1 MMLDMGFMPDVKKI
15 VGDPNMPNKADRVT
29 LMFSATFPPPIRK
42 AADQFLHDYLFLT
55 VGVVGG
61 ACSDVT
67 QKFYQVAKKDK
78 KNKLTLLL
86 AELGNSK
93 TLVFIR
99 TKHKTPRLA
108 QQLYREGFACNSIH
122 GDRSQGQ
129 RELALAQFQKGI
141 STILLATAVVARG
154 LDIAEVANVIN
165 YDMPGDVEEYVHRIG
180 RTGRVGNNGQAISFW
195 DVDEDVKIQK
205 DLVRILSESGQE
217 VPDWMQMDITDTKKR
232 KGKGGGGG
240 QLKDEDEGRK
250 NEGGKKGMTRSKEKS
265 QTGERPRSD
274 SDGKTDNRNKSR
286 NVEKD
291 VDGNQTKVIKQAIK
305 EEKNSKKVNGIVD
318 IKSDIIKSGT
328 NEDDVQKKKRVRNR
342 GKSGKDVLVEENID
356 EINVGDPGSE
366 KNKRK
371 RKRNRGKREKSDS
384 QISNDKDVEESRES
398 LTRHDTQVNH
408 GGGGRG
414 GDGRVKGGGG
424 RAGED
429 VHGWAESRQAS
440 LPEMAAPGSRSG
452 QMMNRRA
459 ASQYE
464 FVREDRYRGRGGGH
478 HQREQG
484 RPHHHRE
491 EDLGKPHGRGQ
502 GRPQPNTPVADIVGI
517 LHQQARG
524 GNKEQ
529 WDQRQRETN
538 SYRQHAV
545 ERQEY
550 RGGGGGGRIGGGSG
564 RGGGGPPVQVNS
576 EVADLASLLE

>member
-99 TKHKTPRLA
+99 TKHKTHRLA

-129 RELALAQFQKGI
+129 RELALAQFKQGI

-217 VPDWMQMDITDTKKR
+217 VPDWMNMDIIDTKKS

-240 QLKDEDEGRK
+240 QVKGEDEGRK
-250 NEGGKKGMTRSKEKS
+250 NEGGKKGMTRSKEKI

-274 SDGKTDNRNKSR
+274 SDGKTDNKENRNKSR
-286 NVEKD
+286 KVEKD
-291 VDGNQTKVIKQAIK
+291 IDGNKTNVIKQAIK
-305 EEKNSKKVNGIVD
+305 EEKNSKKVNGI
-318 IKSDIIKSGT
+318 
-328 NEDDVQKKKRVRNR
+328 
-342 GKSGKDVLVEENID
+342 
-356 EINVGDPGSE
+356 
-366 KNKRK
+366 
-371 RKRNRGKREKSDS
+371 
-384 QISNDKDVEESRES
+384 
-398 LTRHDTQVNH
+398 
-408 GGGGRG
+408 
-414 GDGRVKGGGG
+414 
-424 RAGED
+424 A
-429 VHGWAESRQAS
+429 
-440 LPEMAAPGSRSG
+440 
-452 QMMNRRA
+452 
-459 ASQYE
+459 
-464 FVREDRYRGRGGGH
+464 
-478 HQREQG
+478 
-484 RPHHHRE
+484 
-491 EDLGKPHGRGQ
+491 
-502 GRPQPNTPVADIVGI
+502 
-517 LHQQARG
+517 
-524 GNKEQ
+524 
-529 WDQRQRETN
+529 
-538 SYRQHAV
+538 
-545 ERQEY
+545 
-550 RGGGGGGRIGGGSG
+550 
-564 RGGGGPPVQVNS
+564 
-576 EVADLASLLE
+576 